1 MDFIYGEE
9 KKKMKGKHAHEKK
22 DITNW
27 HHATACLTFV
37 LIILHFLTAIQSYM
51 YYNMKRQ
58 AALSENGQAGAQD
71 RMEGFDVR

>member
-51 YYNMKRQ
+51 YYNMKTSSRS
-58 AALSENGQAGAQD
+58 LRKWAG
-71 RMEGFDVR
+71 GSTGSYGGV